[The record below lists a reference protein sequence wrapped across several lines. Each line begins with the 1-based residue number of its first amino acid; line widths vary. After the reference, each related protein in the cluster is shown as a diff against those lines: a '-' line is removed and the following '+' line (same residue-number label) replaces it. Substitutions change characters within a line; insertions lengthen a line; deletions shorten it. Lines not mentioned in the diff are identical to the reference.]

1 MGKRKIVLLLALMLL
16 SWATAMAQ
24 EKTVSGKVT
33 DESGNPIFGAT
44 IAVKGTTIGTI
55 SGENGAY
62 SIRIPERVAND
73 SLVFSYI
80 GYADQ
85 YQPLSGRTTIDV
97 VMEQSNIEVEEV
109 VVTALGISKKEKTL
123 GYAATKVDADE
134 ITGARTSN
142 VADALAGKVAG
153 VQISAT
159 SSNPGALS
167 NMVIRGFS
175 SINGSNQ
182 PLYVVDGIPITNRSS
197 TSEQVTLSAGGI
209 SNISANDIE
218 SLTILKGA
226 AATALYGSRAAN
238 GVVVITTKQGKKGNG
253 KNFTIEYDGTV
264 QARRAS
270 FFADLQ
276 NEFGQGWNGRQTW
289 IENGSWGPKL
299 DGSPQLYGPVYNG
312 QQLWHY
318 YDAKKTNVSDFLET
332 GWSQSHS
339 LSINGISDDSKVNYY
354 LSYSFN
360 HDNGIMPE
368 DKDVYNRNAIAYR
381 TTYKANDWLKLSS
394 SINFARSKT
403 DGVATGQGVTAID
416 GLYELPRDV
425 SIVDMKD
432 LTNVF
437 NTPTAYFTPY
447 GITNPY
453 WALNNFALELN
464 SKEVFG
470 KIQADINPIKQLTFT
485 YRLSYDYS
493 DYDLKVGLPQI
504 AVDESLMWDDKGYA
518 PSHMNQAGSVLGVYS
533 KRAEINHDFLA
544 SWNDKYL
551 DDKLDV
557 SAMVG
562 FNINQRNASSMSSK
576 VNDLSI
582 ETGFWQLS
590 NGATKEA
597 MEEDQWKRR
606 LMGVYSDITIG
617 WNDLVYFGYSF
628 RNDWSSTL
636 PLDANS
642 YSYQGI
648 TASFLFSNLIPKNN
662 ILTFGKLRLAYGTTG
677 NDASPYY
684 TEDSYEQAYADA
696 YYGKTSVLQF
706 PIDGINAYQKSQ
718 IAGNGDLKPEMTHE
732 LEAGVNLQF
741 YNGRL
746 GVDVSVYKR
755 NTENQIFSLPVD
767 PATGY
772 NRMNVNYGE
781 VENKGIEIVLNTVPL
796 KIQDFEWELDINFSK
811 NYNKVLSLPKELEG
825 GKTALRSFAAGDD
838 AIYMYAEEGEPF
850 GVFYT
855 YLPTYDNA
863 GHIIVDENGLPMLT
877 KEVKKLDK
885 TVQPDFTA
893 GATTKFSWKGISLS
907 AAVDISQ
914 GGYMFSRTKN
924 IMEFTGNGIYTTY
937 NDRNPF
943 IVPNSV
949 VFTGKD
955 GEDAVYGTTTFDNTT
970 PLSMTGSTIQDYY
983 DKRGGVEGG
992 ESFLTPR
999 SYVKIRNITLSYT
1012 LPYKWIKT
1020 VKLSGASIGVF
1031 CNNVFFWT
1039 DKANRFIDPENTSYA
1054 EYGDL
1059 SAQFGELYCNPSCRT
1074 WGMNLNVKF

>member
-1 MGKRKIVLLLALMLL
+1 MGKKRLLLLL
-16 SWATAMAQ
+16 SMLMFVCATLQAQ
-24 EKTVSGKVT
+24 DKTVTGRVT
-33 DESGNPIFGAT
+33 GDDGNPIFGAT

-62 SIRIPERVAND
+62 TIKVPERVAND

-85 YQPLSGRTTIDV
+85 VQPMAGRTTIDV

-123 GYAATKVDADE
+123 GYAATKVDADD

-153 VQISAT
+153 VHIAAT

-167 NMVIRGFS
+167 NMIIRGFS

-182 PLYVVDGIPITNRSS
+182 PLYVVDGIPIVDKST
-197 TSEQVTLSAGGI
+197 TSEQVTLAAGGI

-253 KNFTIEYDGTV
+253 KNFTIEYDGNV
-264 QARRAS
+264 MARQAS
-270 FFADLQ
+270 YFADLQ
-276 NEFGQGWNGRQTW
+276 NDFGQGWNGRQTW
-289 IENGSWGPKL
+289 IENGSWGPRM
-299 DGSPQLYGPVYNG
+299 DGSIQLYGPVYNG

-318 YDAKKTNVSDFLET
+318 YDAKKTNISDFLET

-339 LSINGISDDSKVNYY
+339 LSINGVSDDSKVNYY
-354 LSYSFN
+354 LSYSLN
-360 HDNGIMPE
+360 HDNGIMPGE
-368 DKDVYNRNAIAYR
+368 KDIYNRHAIAYR

-394 SINFARSKT
+394 SINFSRSKT

-453 WALNNFALELN
+453 WALDNFTLELN
-464 SKEVFG
+464 GKEVFG
-470 KIQADINPIKQLTFT
+470 KIQMDINPIKPLTFT
-485 YRLSYDYS
+485 YRMSYDYS
-493 DYDLKVGLPQI
+493 DYDFKLGLPKI
-504 AVDESLMWDDKGYA
+504 AVDESLMWDNKGYA
-518 PSHMNQAGSVLGVYS
+518 PSHMNQPGSVTGRYS
-533 KRAEINHDFLA
+533 KRAELNHDFLA

-582 ETGFWQLS
+582 ATGFWQLS
-590 NGATKEA
+590 NGATKED
-597 MEEDQWKRR
+597 MSEDQWKRR

-617 WNDLVYFGYSF
+617 WDDLVYIGYSF

-636 PLDANS
+636 PIDANS
-642 YSYQGI
+642 YSYQGV

-677 NDASPYY
+677 NDADPYC
-684 TEDSYEQAYADA
+684 TNDSFVQAYADA
-696 YYGKTSVLQF
+696 VYGDSSVEQF
-706 PIDGINAYQKSQ
+706 PINGINAYQMGQ
-718 IAGNGDLKPEMTHE
+718 TAGNDGLKPEMTHE

-741 YNGRL
+741 YNGRFGL
-746 GVDVSVYKR
+746 DLSVYKR

-772 NRMNVNYGE
+772 NRMYVNYGE

-796 KIQDFEWELDINFSK
+796 QINGFEWDLDLNFSK
-811 NYNKVLSLPKELEG
+811 NINEVLSLPKELQG
-825 GKTALRSFAAGDD
+825 GKTSLRSFGAGSD
-838 AIYMYAEEGEPF
+838 AVYMYAEEGEPF

-855 YLPTYDNA
+855 YLPSYDDA
-863 GHIIVDENGLPMLT
+863 GHIIVDKTGMPILT
-877 KEVKKLDK
+877 KEIQKTDK

-907 AAVDISQ
+907 TAVDISK
-914 GGYMFSRTKN
+914 GGYMLSRTKN
-924 IMEFTGNGIYTTY
+924 ILEFTGNGIYTTY

-943 IVPNSV
+943 IIPNSV
-949 VFTGKD
+949 VFTGEA

-970 PLSMTGSTIQDYY
+970 PLSMTGASIQGYF
-983 DKRGGVEGG
+983 DKGGVVGG
-992 ESFLTPR
+992 EHYLTPR

>member
-1 MGKRKIVLLLALMLL
+1 
-16 SWATAMAQ
+16 
-24 EKTVSGKVT
+24 
-33 DESGNPIFGAT
+33 
-44 IAVKGTTIGTI
+44 
-55 SGENGAY
+55 
-62 SIRIPERVAND
+62 
-73 SLVFSYI
+73 
-80 GYADQ
+80 
-85 YQPLSGRTTIDV
+85 
-97 VMEQSNIEVEEV
+97 
-109 VVTALGISKKEKTL
+109 
-123 GYAATKVDADE
+123 
-134 ITGARTSN
+134 
-142 VADALAGKVAG
+142 
-153 VQISAT
+153 
-159 SSNPGALS
+159 
-167 NMVIRGFS
+167 
-175 SINGSNQ
+175 
-182 PLYVVDGIPITNRSS
+182 
-197 TSEQVTLSAGGI
+197 EQVTLSAGGI

-276 NEFGQGWNGRQTW
+276 NDFGQGWNGRQTW

-493 DYDLKVGLPQI
+493 DYDLKVGLPKI

-562 FNINQRNASSMSSK
+562 FNINQRNASSMGSK

-582 ETGFWQLS
+582 ATGFWQLS
-590 NGATKEA
+590 NGATKED
-597 MEEDQWKRR
+597 MSEDQWKRR

-684 TEDSYEQAYADA
+684 TEDSYVQAYADA
-696 YYGKTSVLQF
+696 YYGSSSVLQF
-706 PIDGINAYQKSQ
+706 PINGINAYQKSQ

-796 KIQDFEWELDINFSK
+796 KIQDFEWDLDLNFSK

-825 GKTALRSFAAGDD
+825 GKTSLRSFGAGSD
-838 AIYMYAEEGEPF
+838 AVYMYAEEGEPF

-855 YLPTYDNA
+855 YIPTYDNA
-863 GHIIVDENGLPMLT
+863 GHIIVDETGMPILT
-877 KEVKKLDK
+877 KEIKKIDK

-893 GATTKFSWKGISLS
+893 GATTKFMWKGISLS

-914 GGYMFSRTKN
+914 GGYMLSRTKN

-943 IVPNSV
+943 IIPNSV

-970 PLSMTGSTIQDYY
+970 PLSMTGASIQNYF
-983 DKRGGVEGG
+983 DKGGVVGG
-992 ESFLTPR
+992 EHYLTPR

-1012 LPYKWIKT
+1012 LPSKWVKT
-1020 VKLSGASIGVF
+1020 IKLSGASVGVF

-1039 DKANRFIDPENTSYA
+1039 AKENRFIDPENTSYA

>member
-453 WALNNFALELN
+453 WALNNFTLELN

-493 DYDLKVGLPQI
+493 DYDLKVGLPKI

-544 SWNDKYL
+544 SWNDKYI

-562 FNINQRNASSMSSK
+562 FNVNQRNASSMSSK

-684 TEDSYEQAYADA
+684 TEDSYVQAYADA
-696 YYGKTSVLQF
+696 YYGSSSVLQF

-781 VENKGIEIVLNTVPL
+781 VENKGIEIVFNTVPL

-863 GHIIVDENGLPMLT
+863 GHIIVDENGLPILT

-970 PLSMTGSTIQDYY
+970 PVSMTGSTIQDYY

-1012 LPYKWIKT
+1012 LPSKWVKT
-1020 VKLSGASIGVF
+1020 IKLSGASVGVF

-1039 DKANRFIDPENTSYA
+1039 AKENRFVDPENTSYA